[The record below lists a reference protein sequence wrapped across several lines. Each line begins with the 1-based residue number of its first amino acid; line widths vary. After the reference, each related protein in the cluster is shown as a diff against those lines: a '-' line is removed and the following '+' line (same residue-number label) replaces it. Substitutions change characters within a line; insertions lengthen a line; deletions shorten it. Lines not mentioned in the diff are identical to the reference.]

1 MNNPTTNKDSSSSID
16 AVTTIKDWIPVEEF
30 CARFPNIPE
39 KTIRWQLTCRHNN
52 GLGIHV
58 RLIGKRRFISIHGY
72 ASWLDA
78 SFGAVLGSQG
88 ASK

>member
-1 MNNPTTNKDSSSSID
+1 MHSI
-16 AVTTIKDWIPVEEF
+16 AEAASTIKDWVTVEEF
-30 CARFPNIPE
+30 CTRFPNIPE

-72 ASWLDA
+72 ASWLD
-78 SFGAVLGSQG
+78 SNFGAVPGQQG
-88 ASK
+88 VSK